1 MANRFALRGSFVDSQ
16 NTQFV
21 TVHATTTG
29 GQPRTGTPCQQICR
43 NTRET
48 LSNLRPSGMVIARAI
63 PSLSI
68 SEVAPP
74 HGQVNGK
81 VIARFALIRLDK
93 RKRAVRDRRLDEHL
107 LVTAVG
113 AVKAQLAPKQFS
125 QQGHVDVGGR
135 FVALRVA
142 LSATG

>member
-1 MANRFALRGSFVDSQ
+1 MSADMSKCPGNVKQLTTVRHGDSAGDPISFDLRSRPTKS
-16 NTQFV
+16 
-21 TVHATTTG
+21 TG
-29 GQPRTGTPCQQICR
+29 
-43 NTRET
+43 
-48 LSNLRPSGMVIARAI
+48 
-63 PSLSI
+63 
-68 SEVAPP
+68 
-74 HGQVNGK
+74 GK

-93 RKRAVRDRRLDEHL
+93 RKRAARDRRLDEHL
-107 LVTAVG
+107 LVAAVG